1 MTTPHVKAPPGMFG
15 DPLIVPLV
23 AWLIVSAVAC
33 FGVYIAQRKRS
44 PASISKVE
52 PTLLIIPVRGVPPYL
67 PELWRGICAQ
77 THRPTRVIFAVESA
91 QDPAYAQLRKLNGGP
106 PVEVVVAGEA
116 TRSGQK
122 IHNMLAGLARL
133 DPTDAIVVFADADIA
148 PAADWLARLLRD
160 LDSQHIGM
168 TSGYRWLLPTDE
180 RWSTAFVCV
189 INASI
194 ASTPRDSKWA
204 NAWGGSMA
212 LRRHTIDALAL
223 PTLWDSAVS
232 DDLTISPAVRA
243 LGGKVRS
250 PRDALVPALASYGWK
265 DAIAFGRRQY
275 LFTRMHAPRLWI
287 VAAAATTIPLIGWA
301 TALPLALMG
310 NELAIGAIV
319 IAYAL
324 DYTRARLRER
334 IPRNLWGIE
343 SQPRIKWLD
352 RWGTPAWLALHAA
365 VIWST
370 LFGRTIRW
378 AGRTY
383 RIHAK
388 QRLQ

>member
-1 MTTPHVKAPPGMFG
+1 MLG
-15 DPLIVPLV
+15 DPLIVPLA

-33 FGVYIAQRKRS
+33 FGVYIAQRERAPVS
-44 PASISKVE
+44 VGTVE
-52 PTLLIIPVRGVPPYL
+52 PTVLIIPVRGIPPYL

-77 THRPTRVIFAVESA
+77 THLPTRVIFAVESV
-91 QDPAYAQLRKLNGGP
+91 QDPVYARLRKLSGGP

-116 TRSGQK
+116 NRRGQK
-122 IHNMLAGLARL
+122 IQNMLAGLARL
-133 DPTDAIVVFADADIA
+133 EPTDAIVIFADADIT
-148 PAADWLARLLRD
+148 PTADWLARLLRD
-160 LDSQHIGM
+160 LDSQGVGM
-168 TSGYRWLLPTDE
+168 TSGYRWLIPTDE
-180 RWSTAFVCV
+180 RWSTAFVCI

-212 LRRHTIDALAL
+212 LRRPTIDALAL
-223 PTLWDSAVS
+223 PTLWDRAVS
-232 DDLTISPAVRA
+232 DDLTISRAVRA

-250 PRDALVPALASYGWK
+250 PRDALVPALASYSWT
-265 DAIAFGRRQY
+265 DAIVFGRRQY
-275 LFTRMHAPRLWI
+275 LFTRTHAPRLWI
-287 VAAAATTIPLIGWA
+287 VAAAATTIPLLGWA

-310 NELAIGAIV
+310 SKLAIGTIV

-334 IPRNLWGIE
+334 IPRNLWGVD
-343 SQPRIKWLD
+343 SHPRIKWLD
-352 RWGTPAWLALHAA
+352 RWATPAWLALHAV

-383 RIHAK
+383 RIDTK
-388 QRLQ
+388 RRLQQKEP

>member
-1 MTTPHVKAPPGMFG
+1 VQT
-15 DPLIVPLV
+15 
-23 AWLIVSAVAC
+23 
-33 FGVYIAQRKRS
+33 YQ
-44 PASISKVE
+44 PA
-52 PTLLIIPVRGVPPYL
+52 
-67 PELWRGICAQ
+67 
-77 THRPTRVIFAVESA
+77 RVIFAVEST
-91 QDPAYAQLRKLNGGP
+91 QDPVYGQLKKLNGGP

-116 TRSGQK
+116 IRRGQK
-122 IHNMLAGLARL
+122 IQNMLAALARL
-133 DPTDAIVVFADADIA
+133 EPTDAIVIFGDADIT

-160 LDSQHIGM
+160 LDRQKIEM
-168 TSGYRWLLPTDE
+168 TSGYRWLIPTDA
-180 RWSTAFVCV
+180 RWSTALVCI

-212 LRRHTIDALAL
+212 LRRHTIEALAL
-223 PTLWDSAVS
+223 PTLWDKAVS

-250 PRDALVPALASYGWK
+250 PRDALVPALASYSWK
-265 DAIAFGRRQY
+265 DAIVFGRRQY
-275 LFTRMHAPRLWI
+275 LFTRTHAPRLWI
-287 VAAAATTIPLIGWA
+287 VGAAATTIPLVGWA
-301 TALPLALMG
+301 TAIPLALTG
-310 NELAIGAIV
+310 STLAIGTIV

-343 SQPRIKWLD
+343 SNPRIKWLD
-352 RWGTPAWLALHAA
+352 RWATPVWLALHAA

-378 AGRTY
+378 AGRIY
-383 RIHAK
+383 RIDAK
-388 QRLQ
+388 QRLQQNVS